1 MKKVTYTVSF
11 THQSRTKTLFAVIMQ
26 IQCVLPRSV
35 FYDFFPMLDNL
46 NLLWLFVSE
55 KSRFPE
61 ASKHILILFR

>member
-35 FYDFFPMLDNL
+35 LYDFFPMLDNL
-46 NLLWLFVSE
+46 KLTVVICFGKVEIS
-55 KSRFPE
+55 
-61 ASKHILILFR
+61 